1 VANEV
6 VLVDFDEELCASL
19 EEDLLHELES
29 EMAQMPDDKFSK
41 KANKMEVG
49 DWVEYKSA
57 EGATLRAKLSWKSA
71 VTMQCLFVNDRGAKA
86 MDISMADFAEE
97 LRQQRMSLVGQEKA
111 PLVERVLEGMKKMM
125 MPSNEEPSLA

>member
-1 VANEV
+1 
-6 VLVDFDEELCASL
+6 
-19 EEDLLHELES
+19 
-29 EMAQMPDDKFSK
+29 
-41 KANKMEVG
+41 
-49 DWVEYKSA
+49 
-57 EGATLRAKLSWKSA
+57 
-71 VTMQCLFVNDRGAKA
+71 MQCLFVNDRGAKA